1 MNQEQLDDEVVRQF
15 TILTQL
21 IEHQGDA
28 LSDDFWHVS
37 RQKLLDSQH
46 KDHISRLYKSLLQLG
61 LDAKKCHLKLPDTLA
76 YFLIEQL
83 EVLIVGEEEATLLKQ
98 VMKHDTE
105 QDSISESRK
114 YTDIIMQIIWGHMKA
129 QMGET
134 LEVEGSLDAFLS
146 GNGMAKYR
154 IEPVDYGYLLGLKK
168 KKLTV
173 SDAKIF
179 YELYLNQSSSNV
191 GKLFTKYNLSGAIKG
206 YKA

>member
-28 LSDDFWHVS
+28 LSDSFWHVS

-61 LDAKKCHLKLPDTLA
+61 LEAKKCHLKLPDMLT
-76 YFLIEQL
+76 YFLVEQL
-83 EVLIVGEEEATLLKQ
+83 ELLILDEKEATLIKQ
-98 VMKHDTE
+98 TMRHDTE
-105 QDSISESRK
+105 LDSISEGRK
-114 YTDIIMQIIWGHMKA
+114 YINIVMQIVFGHMKA
-129 QMGET
+129 QMKEV
-134 LEVEGSLDAFLS
+134 LEVNGSLDAFLS
-146 GNGMAKYR
+146 GNGMARYR
-154 IEPVDYGYLLGLKK
+154 LEPVDYGYLLGLKK

-191 GKLFTKYNLSGAIKG
+191 GKLFTKYNLADAIKG